1 MSEKAKSIVRGEKKI
16 GRVYYLKASR
26 GLFPLSVLRKAER
39 RSSKQLKEEARFLSE
54 KGLKPLPFDVNGLL
68 ALQENCSYF
77 DSCVRQI
84 AKDVVG
90 QGWTLV
96 ESSEEANEKE
106 VEEQKKKAREFLED
120 PNEEQEEAIEDIIE
134 KCIIDWGVVGW
145 FAIEVSRD
153 PASKEVNGLW
163 HIPAHTIRVHKS
175 KELFCQV
182 RNNKYRWFKQ
192 IGLEKNFDA
201 DTGNEVSAKA
211 HNLANE
217 IIFFKNYYPRSSYY
231 GAPNILGAVGAA
243 RGLISVR
250 DYNLSFFDNYG
261 VPAALVTLEG
271 DWEENSMK
279 YINDFLDVEIKGSSN
294 AHKTLVLE
302 LPSGGSLTWKPLSIE
317 VKEGSFN
324 LYYKQ
329 SRDEVLSSYK
339 MPPYRIGISE
349 TGSLGGSTAKES
361 TAIYI
366 NSTIAPLQ
374 KAVNRILTKSIVH
387 NGLNCE
393 HINFQFN
400 KIDTR
405 DLDSE
410 VKRWQTLFSL
420 GAINAN
426 YIRDK
431 LNLEKVDHG
440 DDYYIAATYLPI
452 SEESITRREAS
463 IEELNMRVNE
473 IIEEYKKSKKGE

>member
-1 MSEKAKSIVRGEKKI
+1 MLLDRA
-16 GRVYYLKASR
+16 
-26 GLFPLSVLRKAER
+26 
-39 RSSKQLKEEARFLSE
+39 
-54 KGLKPLPFDVNGLL
+54 GLL
-68 ALQENCSYF
+68 LNQ
-77 DSCVRQI
+77 V
-84 AKDVVG
+84 
-90 QGWTLV
+90 
-96 ESSEEANEKE
+96 
-106 VEEQKKKAREFLED
+106 
-120 PNEEQEEAIEDIIE
+120 IIE

-393 HINFQFN
+393 HIN
-400 KIDTR
+400 
-405 DLDSE
+405 
-410 VKRWQTLFSL
+410 
-420 GAINAN
+420 
-426 YIRDK
+426 
-431 LNLEKVDHG
+431 
-440 DDYYIAATYLPI
+440 
-452 SEESITRREAS
+452 
-463 IEELNMRVNE
+463 
-473 IIEEYKKSKKGE
+473 KS

>member
-1 MSEKAKSIVRGEKKI
+1 
-16 GRVYYLKASR
+16 
-26 GLFPLSVLRKAER
+26 
-39 RSSKQLKEEARFLSE
+39 
-54 KGLKPLPFDVNGLL
+54 
-68 ALQENCSYF
+68 
-77 DSCVRQI
+77 
-84 AKDVVG
+84 
-90 QGWTLV
+90 
-96 ESSEEANEKE
+96 
-106 VEEQKKKAREFLED
+106 
-120 PNEEQEEAIEDIIE
+120 
-134 KCIIDWGVVGW
+134 
-145 FAIEVSRD
+145 
-153 PASKEVNGLW
+153 
-163 HIPAHTIRVHKS
+163 
-175 KELFCQV
+175 
-182 RNNKYRWFKQ
+182 
-192 IGLEKNFDA
+192 
-201 DTGNEVSAKA
+201 
-211 HNLANE
+211 
-217 IIFFKNYYPRSSYY
+217 
-231 GAPNILGAVGAA
+231 
-243 RGLISVR
+243 LISVR

-302 LPSGGSLTWKPLSIE
+302 LPSGGSLTWKPLSVD

-339 MPPYRIGISE
+339 MPMYRIGISE
-349 TGSLGGSTAKES
+349 TGSLGGSTARES

-374 KAVNRILTKSIVH
+374 KAVNRVLTKSIVH

-452 SEESITRREAS
+452 SEESITE
-463 IEELNMRVNE
+463 
-473 IIEEYKKSKKGE
+473 